1 MVDLVKNDD
10 RFFGRVA
17 LVTGA
22 ASGIGAAVAARLLAE
37 GAKVATLDLAA
48 PSVEGVL
55 VLTGDVSAS
64 ADVDAAVA
72 QVTAELGPIDVL
84 VCSAG
89 VSGSSLRTQ
98 EIGRAHV

>member
-1 MVDLVKNDD
+1 MVELVKNDD

-37 GAKVATLDLAA
+37 GGKVATLDLAA
-48 PSVEGVL
+48 PSLEGVL
-55 VLTGDVSAS
+55 GLTGDVSAS

-72 QVTAELGPIDVL
+72 QVTAELGPLDVL

-89 VSGSSLRTQ
+89 VSGDES
-98 EIGRAHV
+98 RAKYGSY